1 MSVVQSIRT
10 AAVAAIKSLYDQQV
24 TEADISVNIT
34 KPEFEG
40 EYTIVVFP
48 FTKFSRQKP
57 EETGQ
62 RIGEYLQNNHQE
74 LISGFNVV
82 KGFLNLVINH
92 SYWAA
97 FLQQQYSNTKFGIQ
111 PANGKKV
118 MVEYSSPNTNKPLH
132 LGHLRNNFLGY
143 SIAEILK
150 ANGFEVIKTNLV
162 NDRGIHIC
170 KSMLAW
176 QEFAHG
182 DTPQSTGIKGD
193 HLVGD
198 YYVKFES
205 VVKEQAE
212 PIIDRVLERDFR
224 DFNPTEIEKLEKLV
238 TALHKPEVQADED
251 KIGKIMGDIK
261 EMSRNKTEIMLQ
273 AKIMLQQWEA
283 GNPEVRELWNKMN
296 GWVYEGFDVT
306 YKKLGIDFDKMYYES
321 ETYLLGK
328 DLVEDGLRK
337 GVLFKKED
345 NSVWIDL
352 TADGLDEK
360 LLLRGD
366 GTSVY
371 MTQDL
376 GTARLKYDD
385 YQMDQS
391 IYVVADEQNYHFK
404 VLQLI
409 LEKLGEPSAPGIF
422 HLSYGMVELPHGRM
436 KSREGT
442 VVDADDMIDEM
453 VKAAEDKTK
462 EHITK
467 KLSDLSE
474 GELYE
479 LYETIGLGAM
489 KFFLLRVDP
498 KKRMIF
504 NPEESIDLNGF
515 TAAFVQYAHARIK
528 SILRDP
534 GNEDAVAELNKYTYN
549 GTLLPMEKELISLNE
564 QFPGIL
570 ADAHKEMSPSV
581 IANYAFQLAQTFNS
595 FYAEKADGVPTYSI
609 TKAENEEKKK
619 LRLQIIQLTA
629 NTIAKS
635 MQLLGIRV
643 PERM

>member
-10 AAVAAIKSLYDQQV
+10 AAVAAIKSLYDHQV
-24 TEADISVNIT
+24 SESDISVNIT

-57 EETGQ
+57 DETGV
-62 RIGEYLQNNHQE
+62 RIGEYLQANYPD
-74 LISGFNVV
+74 LIAGFNVV
-82 KGFLNLVINH
+82 KGFLNLVISQH
-92 SYWAA
+92 FWTT
-97 FLQQQYSNTKFGIQ
+97 FIQQQHTNSHFGIKS
-111 PANGKKV
+111 ANGKKI

-132 LGHLRNNFLGY
+132 LGHLRNNFLGF

-150 ANGFEVIKTNLV
+150 ANGYEVIKANLV

-182 DTPQSTGIKGD
+182 DTPESTGIKGD

-212 PIIDRVLERDFR
+212 PIIDRILERDFQ
-224 DFNPTEIEKLEKLV
+224 DFNATETDKLEKLV
-238 TALHKPEVQADED
+238 TALHKPEVKDDED
-251 KIGKIMGDIK
+251 KVSKIMGDIK
-261 EMSRNKTEIMLQ
+261 EMARNKTEIMLQ

-283 GNPEVRELWNKMN
+283 GNPEVRELWATMN
-296 GWVYEGFDVT
+296 GWVYKGFDVT
-306 YKKLGIDFDKMYYES
+306 YKRLGIDFDKMYYES
-321 ETYLLGK
+321 QTYLLGK

-352 TADGLDEK
+352 TNDGLDEK

-385 YQMDQS
+385 FQMDQS

-404 VLQLI
+404 VLKLI
-409 LEKLGEPSAPGIF
+409 LEKLGEPAAPGIF

-453 VKAAEDKTK
+453 INTAAAKTQ
-462 EHITK
+462 EAGK
-467 KLSDLSE
+467 KLADFSE
-474 GELYE
+474 NELDE

-498 KKRMIF
+498 KKKMIF
-504 NPEESIDLNGF
+504 NPEESIELNGF
-515 TAAFVQYAHARIK
+515 TGPFIQYAHARIK
-528 SILRDP
+528 SILREVGQVPDLSSFIFA
-534 GNEDAVAELNKYTYN
+534 GQ
-549 GTLLPMEKELISLNE
+549 LLPLEKELISLNE
-564 QFPGIL
+564 QFPGII
-570 ADAHKEMSPSV
+570 ADAHREMSPSV
-581 IANYAFQLAQTFNS
+581 IANYAFQLAQLFNS
-595 FYAEKADGVPTYSI
+595 FYAEKVDGVPTYSI
-609 TKAENEEKKK
+609 LKAESEDKKK
-619 LRLQIIQLTA
+619 LRLQIIQMTA

>member
-24 TEADISVNIT
+24 GETEISVNIT

-40 EYTIVVFP
+40 EYTIVTFP

-62 RIGEYLQNNHQE
+62 RIGEYLVANNPE
-74 LISGFNVV
+74 LFTAFNVV
-82 KGFLNLVINH
+82 KGFLNLTINAQ
-92 SYWAA
+92 YWSNFLKTA
-97 FLQQQYSNTKFGIQ
+97 FTNRNFGIQ
-111 PANGKKV
+111 PANGKKI

-150 ANGFEVIKTNLV
+150 ANGYEVIKANLV

-182 DTPQSTGIKGD
+182 DTPASTGIKGD

-212 PIIDRVLERDFR
+212 PIIDRILERDFR
-224 DFNPTEIEKLEKLV
+224 DFNATEAEKLEKLV
-238 TALHKPEVQADED
+238 TALHKPEVKENED
-251 KIGKIMGDIK
+251 KVAKIMGDIK
-261 EMSRNKTEIMLQ
+261 EAARNKTEIMLQ

-283 GNPEVRELWNKMN
+283 GNPEVRELWNMMN
-296 GWVYEGFDVT
+296 GWVYEGFDIT

-321 ETYLLGK
+321 QTYLLGK

-385 YQMDQS
+385 YHMDQS

-409 LEKLGEPSAPGIF
+409 LEKLGEPAAPGIF

-442 VVDADDMIDEM
+442 VVDADDMIEEM
-453 VKAAEDKTK
+453 VKTAAAKTQ
-462 EHITK
+462 EAGK
-467 KLSDLSE
+467 KLADFSE
-474 GELYE
+474 NELAE

-498 KKRMIF
+498 KKKMIF
-504 NPEESIDLNGF
+504 NPEESIDLHGF
-515 TAAFVQYAHARIK
+515 TGPFIQYAHARIK
-528 SILRDP
+528 SILREVGP
-534 GNEDAVAELNKYTYN
+534 VEGLENYSYQGA
-549 GTLLPMEKELISLNE
+549 LLPLEKELISLNE

-570 ADAHKEMSPSV
+570 ADAHKEMSPAV
-581 IANYAFQLAQTFNS
+581 IANYAFLLAQTFNS
-595 FYAEKADGVPTYSI
+595 FYAEKVDGVPTYSI
-609 TKAENEEKKK
+609 LRATDEDKKK

>member
-10 AAVAAIKSLYDQQV
+10 AAVAAIKSLYDQPV
-24 TEADISVNIT
+24 TAADIAINTT

-40 EYTIVVFP
+40 EYTIVVFS

-57 EETGQ
+57 EETAQ
-62 RIGEYLQNNHQE
+62 RIGEYLTTHNPE
-74 LISGFNVV
+74 LIARFNVV
-82 KGFLNLVINH
+82 KGFLNLSINDT
-92 SYWAA
+92 YW
-97 FLQQQYSNTKFGIQ
+97 TKFLHQHYSDVNIGVQ
-111 PANGKKV
+111 PANGKKI

-143 SIAEILK
+143 SIAEIMK
-150 ANGFEVIKTNLV
+150 ANGYEVIKANLV

-176 QEFAHG
+176 QMFAHG

-212 PIIDRVLERDFR
+212 LVIDRVLENDFR
-224 DFNPTEIEKLEKLV
+224 DFDDAESEKLEKLV
-238 TALHKPEVQADED
+238 TALHKPEVKED
-251 KIGKIMGDIK
+251 KEKSAKIMDDIK
-261 EMSRNKTEIMLQ
+261 EMSRNKTEIMQQ

-283 GNPEVRELWNKMN
+283 GNREVRELWATMN
-296 GWVYEGFDVT
+296 GWVYEGFDAT
-306 YKKLGIDFDKMYYES
+306 YKRLGIDFDQMYYES

-328 DLVEDGLRK
+328 NLVAEGLAK

-352 TADGLDEK
+352 TADGLDQK

-371 MTQDL
+371 MTQDM
-376 GTARLKYDD
+376 GTARLKYEQ

-391 IYVVADEQNYHFK
+391 VYVVADEQNYHFK

-409 LEKLGEPSAPGIF
+409 MEKLGEPSAKGIH

-442 VVDADDMIDEM
+442 VVDADDMITEM
-453 VKAAEDKTK
+453 VSTAAEKTK
-462 EHITK
+462 QSGK
-467 KLSDLSE
+467 NLDAFSE
-474 GELYE
+474 AQLDELYD
-479 LYETIGLGAM
+479 TVGMGAM

-498 KKRMIF
+498 KKKMIF
-504 NPEESIDLNGF
+504 NPEESIDLHGF
-515 TAAFVQYAHARIK
+515 TAPFIQYAYARIK
-528 SILRDP
+528 SILRDA
-534 GNEDAVAELNKYTYN
+534 GSVEGLEAYTYE
-549 GTLLPMEKELISLNE
+549 GELLPLEKELIILNE

-570 ADAHKEMSPSV
+570 ADAYRELSPSV
-581 IANYAFQLAQTFNS
+581 IANYAFQLAQLFNS
-595 FYAEKADGVPTYSI
+595 FYAEKVEGVPTYSI
-609 TKAENEEKKK
+609 IRATSEEKKK
-619 LRLQIIQLTA
+619 LRLQIIMLTA
-629 NTIAKS
+629 HTIAQAMK
-635 MQLLGIRV
+635 LLGIRV